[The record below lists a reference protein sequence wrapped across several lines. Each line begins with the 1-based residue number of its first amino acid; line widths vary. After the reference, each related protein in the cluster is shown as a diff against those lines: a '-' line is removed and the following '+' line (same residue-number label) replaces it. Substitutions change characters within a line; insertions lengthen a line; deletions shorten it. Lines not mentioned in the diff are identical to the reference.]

1 MNGSAMDCS
10 EARLHLL
17 DDQRGRLDVALA
29 GPLAAFVGCGSL
41 AMQAIVV
48 IPGEY

>member
-29 GPLAAFVGCGSL
+29 GLAGRSPRRLRRVLRGRIWPSAS
-41 AMQAIVV
+41 
-48 IPGEY
+48 